1 MAKKKIDL
9 NNEIPTSKAQLTK
22 ENMLEFM
29 RDKPKKER
37 EWFVKLMK
45 SNTKKKKNNL
55 SGKTIDGYDLPTIR
69 TAFAEKYFPELNEKK
84 SSSSRK
90 TFEDALNSLLD

>member
-1 MAKKKIDL
+1 MKKEKIDL
-9 NNEIPTSKAQLTK
+9 TKEKPTSKAQLSK

-29 RDKPKKER
+29 RDKSKKER

-45 SNTKKKKNNL
+45 TNTKKKKNNL
-55 SGKTIDGYDLPTIR
+55 SGKMIEGYDMPKIR
-69 TAFAEKYFPELNEKK
+69 TEFANKYFPELNEKK
-84 SSSSRK
+84 PSNKK

>member
-1 MAKKKIDL
+1 MAKIKRDL
-9 NNEIPTSKAQLTK
+9 NKDKPTSKSQLTK

-29 RDKPKKER
+29 RDKPKKDR

-55 SGKTIDGYDLPTIR
+55 SGKTIEGYDLPTIR

-84 SSSSRK
+84 SSNRK
-90 TFEDALNSLLD
+90 SFEDALNSLLY

>member
-45 SNTKKKKNNL
+45 SNTKKK
-55 SGKTIDGYDLPTIR
+55 Y
-69 TAFAEKYFPELNEKK
+69 
-84 SSSSRK
+84 
-90 TFEDALNSLLD
+90 